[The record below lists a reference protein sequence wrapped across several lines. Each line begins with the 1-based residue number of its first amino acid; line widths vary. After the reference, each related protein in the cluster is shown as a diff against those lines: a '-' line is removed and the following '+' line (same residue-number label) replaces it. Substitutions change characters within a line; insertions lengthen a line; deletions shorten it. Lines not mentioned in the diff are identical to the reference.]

1 MNKIDDTYTN
11 SVSLFTLEG
20 RGNVPAHGKN
30 FARPGFLIGFGR
42 NPQKGVALSSVT
54 PFTK

>member
-1 MNKIDDTYTN
+1 MNKTSDTYTN
-11 SVSLFTLEG
+11 SVSLFTLVG
-20 RGNVPAHGKN
+20 SGNVPAHGKN
-30 FARPGFLIGFGR
+30 FARPGLLIGLGR